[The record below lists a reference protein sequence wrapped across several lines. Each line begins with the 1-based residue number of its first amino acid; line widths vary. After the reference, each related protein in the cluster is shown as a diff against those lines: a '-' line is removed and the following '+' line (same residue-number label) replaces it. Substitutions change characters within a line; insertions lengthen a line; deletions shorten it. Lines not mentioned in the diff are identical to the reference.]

1 MAQTLL
7 EMAKELTRTLVV
19 TGNLSAEEMQDAL
32 HKTHATLTA
41 LKGQEEMSTAPAV
54 SVAESSPVDWRKSI
68 RKHAITCLSCDR
80 AFRQLS
86 RRHLMTHGLDPRSYR
101 MKYGMPPSQPLT
113 ARATTERRRQV
124 VQAVRPWEKKP
135 MDRKGHARNGIA
147 SLEPE
152 VEEVEAVQ
160 EQTEAP
166 VAVIPGQPKRQRK
179 MTPKKTTRQTRPEA

>member
-41 LKGQEEMSTAPAV
+41 LKGQEEMSAAPAV

-68 RKHAITCLSCDR
+68 RKHATTCLECEQ
-80 AFRQLS
+80 AFKQLS

-101 MKYGMPPSQPLT
+101 MKYGIPRSQPLA
-113 ARATTERRRQV
+113 ARSTTERRRQV
-124 VQAVRPWEKKP
+124 VQAIRPWEKTP
-135 MDRKGHARNGIA
+135 TYRQGHARNGTA
-147 SLEPE
+147 APEPE
-152 VEEVEAVQ
+152 AEAVQ
-160 EQTEAP
+160 EKTGEP
-166 VAVIPGQPKRQRK
+166 VAVTPGQPKRQRK
-179 MTPKKTTRQTRPEA
+179 ATSKQKTARKTRSAA